1 MEKSD
6 PCEEPLN
13 QKADSRPA
21 IRECREQSLQAKS
34 LREATALAMAW
45 EALRGETGIIP
56 LGDLAKYPTTECI
69 RSHNFPQCRG
79 LMFADAKV
87 SIDAF
92 VQWARLIFCEQIKNS
107 LFPERARGL

>member
-34 LREATALAMAW
+34 
-45 EALRGETGIIP
+45 
-56 LGDLAKYPTTECI
+56 
-69 RSHNFPQCRG
+69 CRG

-92 VQWARLIFCEQIKNS
+92 VQWARLIFCEQIKNI